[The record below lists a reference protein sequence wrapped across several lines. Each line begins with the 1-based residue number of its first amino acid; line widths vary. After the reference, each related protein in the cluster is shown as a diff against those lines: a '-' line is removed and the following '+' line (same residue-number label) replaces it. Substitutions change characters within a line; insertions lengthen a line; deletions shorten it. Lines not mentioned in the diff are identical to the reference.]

1 MRFTFF
7 CFLLNLLCCFAVYA
21 QRDTITSKANDSLN
35 LSKTQTVNAPP
46 PDSAALAKDRR
57 EDFLADSIAMIYLM
71 PDSSRG
77 DKFINTI
84 KNNNIF
90 DNGSLSSS
98 APLKQKSRLRNGL
111 ARNSRDPWVIAVII
125 SLLIYTAFLNLF
137 LSKDIK
143 NVIQSFYDKNALTQ
157 IEKEGGLVNS
167 WAYIGLFLLFSLT
180 LGLVLYQLTVYYD
193 VNYSIYVNYGIN
205 GFQLFIWLSLII
217 SLLFAF
223 KFIVL
228 KFIGF
233 VFDAGRLVSEY
244 IAILNLTYFNIAFVL
259 LSVAIC
265 FSLLDNGAIP
275 WLLRFTCGSIVV
287 IFAWQYLRSSVNI
300 ISNFRFHKFYLF
312 IYLCALE
319 ICPILILIKALYI

>member
-1 MRFTFF
+1 MRITFF
-7 CFLLNLLCCFAVYA
+7 CFLLNLLCCFAIYA
-21 QRDTITSKANDSLN
+21 QRDTVTSKANDSLN
-35 LSKTQTVNAPP
+35 LSKTQTVIAPP
-46 PDSAALAKDRR
+46 PDSAALAKVRR
-57 EDFLADSIAMIYLM
+57 ENFIADSIAMIYLM
-71 PDSSRG
+71 PDSLY
-77 DKFINTI
+77 KEQFINSI
-84 KNNNIF
+84 KKNNIF
-90 DNGSLSSS
+90 DTGSLSSP
-98 APLKQKSRLRNGL
+98 ALLKQKSRLRNGK

-125 SLLIYTAFLNLF
+125 GLLIYTAFLNLF

-143 NVIQSFYDKNALTQ
+143 NVIQSFYNKNALTKV
-157 IEKEGGLVNS
+157 EKEGGLVNS
-167 WAYIGLFLLFSLT
+167 WAFIGLFLLFSLT
-180 LGLVLYQLTVYYD
+180 LGLVLYQLTIYYN

-205 GFQLFIWLSLII
+205 GFQLFIWLSLVI

-265 FSLLDNGAIP
+265 FSLLDNDAIP

-319 ICPILILIKALYI
+319 ICPILILIKALDI

>member
-1 MRFTFF
+1 
-7 CFLLNLLCCFAVYA
+7 
-21 QRDTITSKANDSLN
+21 
-35 LSKTQTVNAPP
+35 
-46 PDSAALAKDRR
+46 
-57 EDFLADSIAMIYLM
+57 
-71 PDSSRG
+71 
-77 DKFINTI
+77 
-84 KNNNIF
+84 
-90 DNGSLSSS
+90 
-98 APLKQKSRLRNGL
+98 
-111 ARNSRDPWVIAVII
+111 
-125 SLLIYTAFLNLF
+125 
-137 LSKDIK
+137 
-143 NVIQSFYDKNALTQ
+143 
-157 IEKEGGLVNS
+157 
-167 WAYIGLFLLFSLT
+167 LFSLT
-180 LGLVLYQLTVYYD
+180 LGLVLYQLTIYYN

-205 GFQLFIWLSLII
+205 GFQLFIWLSLIV

-259 LSVAIC
+259 LSVAVC
-265 FSLLDNGAIP
+265 FSLLDNSAIP

-319 ICPILILIKALYI
+319 ICPVLILIKALYI